1 MECSVERLQ
10 LQRKI
15 ILVAYPARI
24 LLTRANDDHRA
35 LGLMI
40 RSLAGLG
47 DRVSNLLDR
56 MRAPVAGQIGSDKSA
71 VARDHVAGG
80 TAGITVEHGLPAYG
94 IAGQGGRFVGPLE
107 SAQIGDDCLDV
118 RTCKRMESW
127 HSSSGDTFLND
138 ARELRVRKPLRFA
151 ILGDVWTAL
160 STATIQA
167 VTTCAGGSKN
177 LLSFG
182 IR

>member
-15 ILVAYPARI
+15 IFVAYPARE
-24 LLTRANDDHRA
+24 LLTRANDDHCA
-35 LGLMI
+35 LCLTI

-47 DRVSNLLDR
+47 DRASNLLDR
-56 MRAPVAGQIGSDKSA
+56 MGSPVAGQIGSDKSA
-71 VARDHVAGG
+71 VARNHVAGG
-80 TAGITVEHGLPAYG
+80 TAGIAVEQGLPAHR

-118 RTCKRMESW
+118 RICKRMEGW

-138 ARELRVRKPLRFA
+138 ARQLSIRKPLRFA
-151 ILGDVWTAL
+151 ILSDVWSAFSTSTVQTVTA
-160 STATIQA
+160 
-167 VTTCAGGSKN
+167 CAGGSKN
-177 LLSFG
+177 LLSCG
-182 IR
+182 IG